1 MNEGIAMDNF
11 YKQELGEYLRNQEYK
26 KPIKDFKGNI
36 LDLETEIVYQL
47 ESNTTTFY
55 FAKSDAVEFFD
66 WLKNQYQDAV
76 DMLKD
81 YRLDVSDLIDAIA
94 DGQFSTDGTMD
105 FLLFLGAEEVE
116 IDGK

>member
-11 YKQELGEYLRNQEYK
+11 YKQKLDEYLSSQEYSSTVE
-26 KPIKDFKGNI
+26 DYQGET
-36 LDLETEIVYQL
+36 LDAAKQTVYQL
-47 ESNTTTFY
+47 ENSNSIDI
-55 FAKSDAVEFFD
+55 FAESDAVEFFD

-81 YRLDVSDLIDAIA
+81 YKLDVSDLIDAIA

-105 FLLFLGAEEVE
+105 FLLFMGAEKLEA
-116 IDGK
+116 